1 MKAVCRMGF
10 SRERRLG
17 WAMGFCDECRG
28 GYTLYWRWYEVCGVC
43 RGGRSFGMA
52 GVVRAKVGGGGEAAL
67 EAVGHRRTREAHLAE
82 TAQDY
87 VEKISDL
94 IEAAGEARVTDLAA
108 RLGVTHVTVTKT
120 IARLKR
126 EGLVQS
132 EPYRA
137 IFLTPRG
144 RRLAAEAKRK
154 HEIVL
159 SFLLAIGVKR
169 SAALAD
175 AEGIEH
181 HVSKETLAAMK
192 RVEGMLGKK
201 LAKG

>member
-1 MKAVCRMGF
+1 MG
-10 SRERRLG
+10 
-17 WAMGFCDECRG
+17 
-28 GYTLYWRWYEVCGVC
+28 
-43 RGGRSFGMA
+43 
-52 GVVRAKVGGGGEAAL
+52 GVVRGKVGVGGARGGEAAM
-67 EAVGHRRTREAHLAE
+67 EAVGHRRTRAAHLAE

-87 VEKISDL
+87 VEKIWDL
-94 IEAAGEARVTDLAA
+94 IESTGEARVTDLAR

-126 EGLVQS
+126 EGLVRS

-137 IFLTPRG
+137 IFLTPKGSRV
-144 RRLAAEAKRK
+144 AAEAKRK

-181 HVSKETLAAMK
+181 HVSKETLAAMR
-192 RVEGMLGKK
+192 RVAGMMGEKFADGARGK
-201 LAKG
+201 